1 MMDQKGYSVRWSAA
15 QRLESSL
22 SLKNRS
28 MELSELVRY
37 EGRLFAFCH
46 SVCRVACDIAS
57 ALPHE
62 GLKVEDRA
70 LDFGPLKSFL
80 QSRTVSEEDMYV
92 RSLPCKATSLASSS
106 KSIQTR
112 RWHFRG

>member
-1 MMDQKGYSVRWSAA
+1 MKGTLMMDQKGYSVRWSAA

-46 SVCRVACDIAS
+46 SVC
-57 ALPHE
+57 
-62 GLKVEDRA
+62 
-70 LDFGPLKSFL
+70 
-80 QSRTVSEEDMYV
+80 
-92 RSLPCKATSLASSS
+92 
-106 KSIQTR
+106 
-112 RWHFRG
+112 